1 MLAGG
6 LKTFLSPT
14 APARFFA
21 DAWEKIPHRIARK
34 RPRYHEGL
42 ISSSDLDAVVAQI
55 RAPAVEALLRVVRQ
69 EDKDLRSKTV
79 PTDGRGAPDR
89 QSLHRWMGEGYTLV
103 LNELD
108 QRWGPISMLARG
120 LEDDFGHRV
129 GVNAYFTP
137 PRSQGFLP
145 HADDHDVFILQ
156 IEGTKSWRIYKPL
169 IELPT
174 REIPQE
180 EIRRSLGAPARVLT
194 LGPGDLLYLPR
205 GWIHECSTSRSAS
218 LHLTVGVHVFRWLDF
233 AKQALELAAQK
244 NLTLRKALP
253 PRALLNPDSAGS
265 VQEHWPKLLHALN
278 AVDAEEAL
286 SGIAAKFVESGQ
298 QPLDGRF
305 ARGGQA
311 ENLTLESTVY
321 RRAGMRC
328 IASMQDRVACI
339 RFPGNSVSG
348 PFRIDPALRFIAK
361 TRRFRVKDLPESLEP
376 GAKLVLVRRLVRE
389 GLLSTRRGS

>member
-1 MLAGG
+1 MLNGG
-6 LKTFLSPT
+6 LKKFLAPT
-14 APARFFA
+14 APSRFFA
-21 DAWEKIPHRIARK
+21 DAWEKTPRLIARR
-34 RPRYHEGL
+34 RPGYHEDL

-55 RAPAVEALLRVVRQ
+55 RAPAVEALMRVVRQ
-69 EDKDLRSKTV
+69 EGKELLSKTV

-89 QSLHRWMGEGYTLV
+89 QALHRWMGEGYTLV

-108 QRWGPISMLARG
+108 QRWSPISMLARG

-156 IEGTKSWRIYKPL
+156 VEGTKSWRIYKPL

-180 EIRRSLGAPARVLT
+180 EIRRSLGAPARVVT
-194 LGPGDLLYLPR
+194 LAPGDLLYLPR
-205 GWIHECSTSRSAS
+205 GWIHECSTTRSAS
-218 LHLTVGVHVFRWLDF
+218 LHLTVGVHVFRWLDL
-233 AKQALELAAQK
+233 AKQGLELAAKQS
-244 NLTLRKALP
+244 LTLRKALP
-253 PRALLNPDSAGS
+253 PRALLDSRSAGS
-265 VQEHWPKLLHALN
+265 VRERWPELLDALA

-286 SGIAAKFVESGQ
+286 RGIAAKFVESGQ

-311 ENLTLESTVY
+311 ENLTLDSTVY
-321 RRAGMRC
+321 RRVGMRC
-328 IASMQDRVACI
+328 IASMQDRVASI

-348 PFRIDPALRFIAK
+348 PFGIDPALRFIAAA
-361 TRRFRVKDLPESLEP
+361 RRFRVKDLPESLEP

>member
-1 MLAGG
+1 MLTAG
-6 LKTFLSPT
+6 LKTFLAPM

-21 DAWEKIPHRIARK
+21 DAWEKTPRLIARK

-42 ISSSDLDAVVAQI
+42 LASSDLDAVVAQI

-69 EDKDLRSKTV
+69 EGKDLRSKTA
-79 PTDGRGAPDR
+79 PTDGRGTPDR
-89 QSLHRWMGEGYTLV
+89 QALHRWMGEGYTLV

-108 QRWGPISMLARG
+108 QRWSPISMLARG
-120 LEDDFGHRV
+120 LEDDLGHRV

-156 IEGTKSWRIYKPL
+156 MEGAKTWRIYNPL

-180 EIRRSLGAPARVLT
+180 AIRRSLGAPARVVT
-194 LGPGDLLYLPR
+194 LRPGDLLYLPR

-218 LHLTVGVHVFRWLDF
+218 LHLTVGIHVFRWLDL

-244 NLTLRKALP
+244 SVTLRRALP
-253 PRALLNPDSAGS
+253 PRALLDSGSAGS
-265 VQEHWPKLLHALN
+265 LRERWPELLDALA

-286 SGIAAKFVESGQ
+286 SGISAKFVESGQ
-298 QPLDGRF
+298 PPLDGRF

-328 IASMQDRVACI
+328 MASMQDRVASI

-348 PFRIDPALRFIAK
+348 PFGIDPALRFIARV
-361 TRRFRVKDLPESLEP
+361 RRFRVKDLPESLEP

-389 GLLSTRRGS
+389 GLLSTGRSS